1 MVGIGEIRDVKAVV
15 EDLRARERVGRLRNW
30 RRMIESYAKD
40 GAIERRYVKCPKCGQ
55 IVDLLCPQCVDAR
68 SD

>member
-1 MVGIGEIRDVKAVV
+1 MVSEIRDVRAVM
-15 EDLRARERVGRLRNW
+15 EDLSARERVRRLRNW
-30 RRMIESYAKD
+30 RRMIENYANG
-40 GAIERRYVKCPKCGQ
+40 GAIERRYVKCPKCGR